1 MIKTIKEY
9 TKKIILT
16 GTQGV
21 TEEEQKKRIMLVNSL
36 SLVLGLLI
44 AVVGILFYLMSE
56 QLSILIP
63 ASAELALTCSAI
75 YLNHRGK
82 YLAAALTTFLVQ
94 CAASVY
100 FGLLLSNII
109 ELQAMIIFLI
119 SIIYLLFKNI
129 YIRRGALVL
138 AVLILGLLETCYHYQ
153 MTSTIPLNI
162 HQAFAFR
169 ILAMAGVLILIILV
183 SKPYVDS
190 NDLNQQLKRSNYF
203 KKIFVYQVTHEL
215 RTPLNA
221 IYGVAQL
228 LKREIKLDE
237 RLKGITPLVDQ
248 LLAASNNTR
257 NIVNNVL
264 DMAQIESGNCES
276 LSKEAF
282 DLQIFLEKIV
292 DVNRVIARTRNI
304 RLQLTIQDMPQVIY
318 CDMLNLSQ
326 IVTNLL
332 GNAIKYADKNT
343 LVKLEVKGMNDQ
355 WTMKV
360 SNYGPVIPA
369 SKLESMFDPFM
380 TDKSKY
386 TEGTG
391 LGLYIVKNKV
401 GSMNGD
407 IAVNSIAPGIT
418 TFTITLPL
426 QAGRPEDIGHENEE
440 AVERDLSDIHVIV
453 AEDNEMNATLISRFL
468 KQIGCSVALVTN
480 GLEVLDEIN
489 NCFPDIIIMDYH
501 MNMMDGKETLIHLQ
515 QDETLKSIPVIIA
528 TGDAFTES
536 REELLAEGAKA
547 FIEKPIDYKSL
558 QKIIHQQLHHVSGE
572 LQE

>member
-9 TKKIILT
+9 IKKIILT
-16 GTQGV
+16 GTQGI

-44 AVVGILFYLMSE
+44 TVVGILFYLMSE

-63 ASAELALTCSAI
+63 ASAELAFTCSAI

-153 MTSTIPLNI
+153 MTSTIPLNV

-237 RLKGITPLVDQ
+237 HLKGIAPLVDQ

-264 DMAQIESGNCES
+264 NMAQIESGNSEC

-292 DVNRVIARTRNI
+292 DVNKVIARTRNI
-304 RLQLTIQDMPQVIY
+304 RLQLAIHDMPQVIY

-343 LVKLEVKGMNDQ
+343 VVKLEVKGLNDQ

-401 GSMNGD
+401 GSMNGA

-453 AEDNEMNATLISRFL
+453 AEDNEMNAMLISRFL

-536 REELLAEGAKA
+536 REELLAEGANA

>member
-1 MIKTIKEY
+1 
-9 TKKIILT
+9 
-16 GTQGV
+16 
-21 TEEEQKKRIMLVNSL
+21 MLVNSL